1 MGGLEKVVQL
11 EWLPGANAGQG
22 SVKVDLG
29 LQFAIVCLRAPAW
42 EVCLK
47 RHCTQVPDYLIGEI
61 HGPAIVLRRNFT
73 L

>member
-22 SVKVDLG
+22 SVKVVLG
-29 LQFAIVCLRAPAW
+29 LKLAIVCLQAPAW

-47 RHCTQVPDYLIGEI
+47 RQGTQVLDYLFGM
-61 HGPAIVLRRNFT
+61 L
-73 L
+73 